1 MSEVP
6 LYSST
11 VDAGVH
17 MARYLLSLFE
27 PRDFDERSVQ
37 VLLEWLAIKMEC
49 PITRRHC
56 GKSATPPCS
65 QQTALNNFSHGLAM
79 TSPSDIFQG
88 TKVERAGLDCVD
100 STGEQKPVR
109 GQHRAPQGQRRV
121 RPRPH
126 FSSSL
131 LSCQVLEGP

>member
-6 LYSST
+6 LYSSS

-56 GKSATPPCS
+56 GK
-65 QQTALNNFSHGLAM
+65 
-79 TSPSDIFQG
+79 
-88 TKVERAGLDCVD
+88 
-100 STGEQKPVR
+100 
-109 GQHRAPQGQRRV
+109 
-121 RPRPH
+121 
-126 FSSSL
+126 
-131 LSCQVLEGP
+131 